1 MGQVLIEVE
10 STQSLLL
17 TPMLGVSSLATATGF
32 IVNHKDRP
40 YLVTN
45 WHVVSGRRADDGQ
58 ALDSRTG
65 ALPDRLAIRHNAAGA
80 IGTWVERIEPTVNAD
95 GEPIWLEHPM
105 HGRTVDVICL
115 PLTEQSGIALQPYP
129 AAPSQAKVKLSPG
142 DGVSVV
148 GFPLGLTAGLSFAIW
163 VKGWVAS
170 EPKYD
175 FDGLP
180 CFLIDSRT
188 RQGQSGSPVIA
199 HFPQAGRVIFE
210 GDAWLSG
217 QGSYTE
223 LLGVYSGR
231 LSEES
236 DLGRVWKMSVVAEII
251 EGGRLGNGAFQ
262 P

>member
-1 MGQVLIEVE
+1 VVQIFIEVE

-17 TPMLGVSSLATATGF
+17 TPMSGVARLATATGF
-32 IVNHKDRP
+32 IVNHEDRP

-45 WHVVSGRRADDGQ
+45 WHVVAGRRADNGQ

-65 ALPDRLAIRHNAAGA
+65 ALPDRISIRHNAADA
-80 IGTWVERIEPTVNAD
+80 IGQWVERIEPTVDAN
-95 GEPIWLEHPM
+95 GEPLWLEHPV
-105 HGRTVDVICL
+105 HGRTVDVVCL
-115 PLTEQSGIALQPYP
+115 PLTQQAGIALQPYT
-129 AAPSQAKVKLSPG
+129 AATRARVKLVPG

-148 GFPLGLTAGLSFAIW
+148 GFPFGLTAGLSFAIW

-170 EPKYD
+170 EPKHD
-175 FDGLP
+175 FDALP

-199 HFPQAGRVIFE
+199 HYSDASRVVFE

-217 QGSYTE
+217 HGTYTE

-236 DLGRVWKMSVVAEII
+236 DLGRIWKSA
-251 EGGRLGNGAFQ
+251 
-262 P
+262 